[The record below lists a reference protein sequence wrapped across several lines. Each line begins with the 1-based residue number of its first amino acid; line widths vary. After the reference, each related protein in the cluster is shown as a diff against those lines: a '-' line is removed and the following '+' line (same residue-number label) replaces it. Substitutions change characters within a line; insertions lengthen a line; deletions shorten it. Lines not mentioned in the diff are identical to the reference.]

1 MAYKG
6 IFKNRY
12 QTLAD
17 SNQRISR
24 YISGND
30 VFDILIAGQYVSAVS
45 AVPGFEQGITD
56 EIYAFMMAFEE
67 HGTFLYY
74 LEPLLDY
81 HRTLFFNG
89 FSAPS
94 FVALGKPFP
103 DKTDSFSAAGQR

>member
-12 QTLAD
+12 QILAD

-45 AVPGFEQGITD
+45 AVPGFEQGIAY
-56 EIYAFMMAFEE
+56 EIDAFMMAFEE
-67 HGTFLYY
+67 HSAFLYY
-74 LEPLLDY
+74 FKSSLDD
-81 HRTLFFNG
+81 H
-89 FSAPS
+89 
-94 FVALGKPFP
+94 
-103 DKTDSFSAAGQR
+103 